1 MQGGHA
7 TKKSQ
12 AGMSAVIGMVLN
24 EHGGRAVLTPGSVE
38 EFMGQCEDTR
48 HFVDIQTDRSG
59 NLVVTSLHENTDGT
73 VEKTYLGIDY
83 DKEYPRGCLSGL
95 L

>member
-1 MQGGHA
+1 MEK
-7 TKKSQ
+7 TKRSLT
-12 AGMSAVIGMVLN
+12 STVLPSGSRAKY
-24 EHGGRAVLTPGSVE
+24 GGRAVLTPGSVE

-48 HFVDIQTDRSG
+48 HFVDIKNDTSG
-59 NLVVTSLHENTDGT
+59 NLVVTSLHENKDGT
-73 VEKTYLGIDY
+73 IEQTYLGIDY